1 MLKEHL
7 VIVFAMEHY
16 NPLGLIR
23 TLGRCGISPVYIAVK
38 GRGVSSSKSRYIK
51 KVHYAETAE
60 EGYRVLLKEYGSGS
74 MPEKPFVLTTDD
86 DIQSILDLHYSELK
100 DRFIMYNAGADGRVT
115 MYMDKK
121 RILET
126 AEKHG
131 LKVLPTV
138 VTDRGVIPEGLEY
151 PVITKAMSPTEAD
164 WKKNVFICGS
174 EEELKEAF
182 GEIACQKVLIQ
193 KFVEKKNELCL
204 DGFTIDRGRKSFIP
218 MGTNY
223 NYLIRGYYS
232 PYMTAFNFEDKEI
245 LASLDSMLAEIGFE
259 GIFSIEFIIDQDDA
273 CYFSEVNFRN
283 STWNYIASSIGMPI
297 PVLWCEAMLAG
308 RIDESW
314 KRTFP
319 ENFTAM
325 TEPIDYKIRVEG
337 GRADLAQWLVDFK
350 TTDVPF
356 YLDPE
361 DPEPFRA
368 MVNNWRAFS

>member
-38 GRGVSSSKSRYIK
+38 GRGVASSKSKYIK
-51 KVHYAETAE
+51 KVHYVDTID
-60 EGYRVLLKEYGSGS
+60 EGYWILLKEYGGIS
-74 MPEKPFVLTTDD
+74 PKPFVLTTDD
-86 DIQSILDLHYSELK
+86 DIQSILDVHYSELK
-100 DRFIMYNAGADGRVT
+100 DKFILYNAGTDGRVT
-115 MYMDKK
+115 EYMDKK
-121 RILET
+121 RILEI

-138 VTDRGVIPEGLEY
+138 VVDKGVVPEGLEY

-164 WKKNVFICGS
+164 WKKNVFICES
-174 EEELKEAF
+174 EKELRKAF
-182 GEIACQKVLIQ
+182 EQIACRKVLIQ

-204 DGFTIDRGRKSFIP
+204 DGFTIDKGRKSFIP

-245 LASLDSMLAEIGFE
+245 RSSLDSMLAEIGFE
-259 GIFSIEFIIDQDDA
+259 GIFSIEFIIDQDDI

-283 STWNYIASSIGMPI
+283 STWNYIASSVGMPI
-297 PVLWCEAMLAG
+297 PVLWCEAMLTEE
-308 RIDESW
+308 IDKDW
-314 KRTFP
+314 NRPFP

-337 GRADLAQWLVDFK
+337 GRVDLAQWLLDFK

-368 MVNNWRAFS
+368 MVDNWRAFS

>member
-1 MLKEHL
+1 MLKNHL
-7 VIVFAMEHY
+7 IIVFGMEHY

-23 TLGRCGISPVYIAVK
+23 TLGRYGIHPVYIAIK
-38 GRGVSSSKSRYIK
+38 GRGVASSKSKYIK
-51 KVHYAETAE
+51 KVHYVDTIE
-60 EGYRVLLKEYGSGS
+60 EGYNVLLKEYSN

-86 DIQSILDLHYSELK
+86 DVQSILDVNYSKLK
-100 DRFIMYNAGADGRVT
+100 DTFIMYHAGAGGRVT
-115 MYMDKK
+115 EYMDKK
-121 RILET
+121 RILEI

-138 VTDRGVIPEGLEY
+138 VADRGVIPEHLEY
-151 PVITKAMSPTEAD
+151 PVITKSMSPTEAN

-174 EEELKEAF
+174 EEELREAF
-182 GEIACQKVLIQ
+182 EQIDCPKVLIQ

-204 DGFTIDRGRKSFIP
+204 DGFTIDQGRKSFIP

-232 PYMTAFNFEDKEI
+232 PYMTAFNFEDQEMLESI
-245 LASLDSMLAEIGFE
+245 NSMFAEIGFE
-259 GIFSIEFIIDQDDA
+259 GIFSVEFIIDQDDVY
-273 CYFSEVNFRN
+273 YFSEVNFRN
-283 STWNYIASSIGMPI
+283 STWNYIATFIDMPI
-297 PVLWCEAMLAG
+297 PLLWCKAMLNG
-308 RIDESW
+308 TIDKNW
-314 KRTFP
+314 KKSFP
-319 ENFTAM
+319 DHFTAM

-337 GRADLAQWLVDFK
+337 GRVDLAQWLMEFK

-356 YLDPE
+356 YLDAE

>member
-1 MLKEHL
+1 MLKGHL
-7 VIVFAMEHY
+7 IIVFAMEHY

-38 GRGVSSSKSRYIK
+38 GRGIASSKSKYIK
-51 KVHYAETAE
+51 KVHYVDTID
-60 EGYRVLLKEYGSGS
+60 EGYQILLKEYSNIS
-74 MPEKPFVLTTDD
+74 PKPFVLTTDD
-86 DIQSILDLHYSELK
+86 DIQSILDMHYSELK
-100 DRFIMYNAGADGRVT
+100 DKFTLYNAGTDGRVT
-115 MYMDKK
+115 EYMDKK
-121 RILET
+121 HILEI

-138 VTDRGVIPEGLEY
+138 VTDKGVVPNNLEY
-151 PVITKAMSPTEAD
+151 PVITKAMSPTEAN
-164 WKKNVFICGS
+164 WKKNVFIC
-174 EEELKEAF
+174 ETEKELREAF
-182 GEIACQKVLIQ
+182 EQIACQKVLIQ

-232 PYMTAFNFEDKEI
+232 PYMTAFNFEDKGI
-245 LASLDSMLAEIGFE
+245 LASVDSMLAEIGFE
-259 GIFSIEFIIDQDDA
+259 GIFSIEFIIDQDDT

-283 STWNYIASSIGMPI
+283 STWNYIASSVGMPI
-297 PVLWCEAMLAG
+297 PVFWCEAMLTG
-308 RIDESW
+308 EIDKDW
-314 KRTFP
+314 NRPFP
-319 ENFTAM
+319 KNFTAM

-337 GRADLAQWLVDFK
+337 GRVDLAQWLLDFK
-350 TTDVPF
+350 ATDVPF

-368 MVNNWRAFS
+368 MVDNWRAFS

>member
-1 MLKEHL
+1 MLKEHM

-51 KVHYAETAE
+51 KVHYADTAE
-60 EGYRVLLKEYGSGS
+60 EGYQILLTEYSS

-100 DRFIMYNAGADGRVT
+100 DRFILYNAGGDGRVT
-115 MYMDKK
+115 KYMDKK
-121 RILET
+121 QILDI

-138 VTDRGVIPEGLEY
+138 VTDRGVVPENLEY

-174 EEELKEAF
+174 EGELKEAF
-182 GEIACQKVLIQ
+182 REIACQKVLIQ

-204 DGFTIDRGRKSFIP
+204 DGFSIDKGRRSFIP

-232 PYMTAFNFEDKEI
+232 PYMTAFNFEDKGI
-245 LASLDSMLAEIGFE
+245 LACLDSMLAEIGFE
-259 GIFSIEFIIDQDDA
+259 GIFSIEFIIDQDDT

-283 STWNYIASSIGMPI
+283 STWNYIASFIGMPI
-297 PVLWCEAMLAG
+297 PVLWCEAMLTG
-308 RIDESW
+308 RIDKSW
-314 KRTFP
+314 NRTFP
-319 ENFTAM
+319 KNFTAM

-337 GRADLAQWLVDFK
+337 GRVDLAQWLIDFK
-350 TTDVPF
+350 TTDVTF

>member
-1 MLKEHL
+1 MLENRL

-23 TLGRCGISPVYIAVK
+23 TLGRYGIHPVYIAVR
-38 GRGVSSSKSRYIK
+38 GRGVASSKSRYIR
-51 KVHYAETAE
+51 KVHYADTIEK
-60 EGYRVLLKEYGSGS
+60 GYEILLKEYSDLS
-74 MPEKPFVLTTDD
+74 EKPFVLTTDD

-100 DRFIMYNAGADGRVT
+100 DKFIMYNAGEDGRVT
-115 MYMDKK
+115 AYMDKK
-121 RILET
+121 RILDI

-151 PVITKAMSPTEAD
+151 PVITKAMSPTEAN
-164 WKKNVFICGS
+164 WKKNVFICES
-174 EEELKEAF
+174 EEELREASQQ
-182 GEIACQKVLIQ
+182 IACSKVLIQ
-193 KFVEKKNELCL
+193 KFIEKKNELCL

-232 PYMTAFNFEDKEI
+232 PYMTAFNFKDEEMRK
-245 LASLDSMLAEIGFE
+245 SLNEMFAEIGFE
-259 GIFSIEFIIDQDDA
+259 GIFSIEFIIDQDDT

-283 STWNYIASSIGMPI
+283 STWNYIATHIGMPI
-297 PVLWCEAMLAG
+297 PVLWCEAMLTG
-308 RIDESW
+308 TIDETW
-314 KRTFP
+314 NKPFP
-319 ENFTAM
+319 EHFTAM

-337 GRADLAQWLVDFK
+337 GRVALAQWLMDFK
-350 TTDVPF
+350 TTNVPF
-356 YLDPE
+356 YLDTD

-368 MVNNWRAFS
+368 MVENWRAFS

>member
-7 VIVFAMEHY
+7 IIVFAMEHY

-38 GRGVSSSKSRYIK
+38 GRGIASSKSKYIK
-51 KVHYAETAE
+51 KVHYVDTID
-60 EGYRVLLKEYGSGS
+60 EGYQILLKEYSNIS
-74 MPEKPFVLTTDD
+74 PKPFVLTTDD
-86 DIQSILDLHYSELK
+86 DIQSILDMHYSELK
-100 DRFIMYNAGADGRVT
+100 DKFILYNAGTDGRVT
-115 MYMDKK
+115 EYMDKK
-121 RILET
+121 HILEI

-138 VTDRGVIPEGLEY
+138 VTDKGVVPNNLEY
-151 PVITKAMSPTEAD
+151 PVITKAMSPTEAN
-164 WKKNVFICGS
+164 WKKNVFIC
-174 EEELKEAF
+174 ETEKELREAF
-182 GEIACQKVLIQ
+182 EQIACQKVLIQ

-232 PYMTAFNFEDKEI
+232 PYMTAFNFEDKGI
-245 LASLDSMLAEIGFE
+245 LASVDSMLAEIGFE
-259 GIFSIEFIIDQDDA
+259 GIFSIEFIIDQDDT

-283 STWNYIASSIGMPI
+283 STWNYIASSVGMPI
-297 PVLWCEAMLAG
+297 PVFWCEAMLTG
-308 RIDESW
+308 EIDKDW
-314 KRTFP
+314 NRPFP
-319 ENFTAM
+319 KNFTAM

-337 GRADLAQWLVDFK
+337 GRVDLAQWLLDFK
-350 TTDVPF
+350 ATDVPF

-368 MVNNWRAFS
+368 MVDNWRAFS